1 MAATEQT
8 MAMSLIRQMLLKTRE
23 MVLSFRTA
31 TISTLFLKDLSA
43 AELKAA
49 QDYWNQKGSVS
60 SASGSQYGDRNNRAQ
75 QTTISAGQG
84 QDLAGLLAQLDAT
97 PYLNAM

>member
-1 MAATEQT
+1 M
-8 MAMSLIRQMLLKTRE
+8 
-23 MVLSFRTA
+23 
-31 TISTLFLKDLSA
+31 
-43 AELKAA
+43 KAA

-84 QDLAGLLAQLDAT
+84 QDLASLLAQLDAT

>member
-31 TISTLFLKDLSA
+31 TISTLFLKRFISCRIEGCSRLLES
-43 AELKAA
+43 K
-49 QDYWNQKGSVS
+49 SVS

-84 QDLAGLLAQLDAT
+84 QDLASLLAQLDAT

>member
-1 MAATEQT
+1 M
-8 MAMSLIRQMLLKTRE
+8 K
-23 MVLSFRTA
+23 V
-31 TISTLFLKDLSA
+31 
-43 AELKAA
+43 A

-84 QDLAGLLAQLDAT
+84 QDLASLLAQLDAT
-97 PYLNAM
+97 PLSQRHVEADGLVFDPRTITKKTAEVSSFHTAIITTLFHTARCLL

>member
-1 MAATEQT
+1 

-31 TISTLFLKDLSA
+31 TIFTLFLKRFISYRIEGCSRLLES
-43 AELKAA
+43 
-49 QDYWNQKGSVS
+49 KGSVS

-84 QDLAGLLAQLDAT
+84 QDLASLLAQLDAT